1 MAIKHDHGP
10 FRKETISRSG
20 SDTNGSIK
28 PSQTWTF
35 FVPENDGHILPW
47 EQADSQS
54 APTEDEDD
62 ALLKTIRETN
72 QIQPVPEY
80 STKGYASSNG
90 TTPEKGP
97 VDRNH
102 HNVTSESR
110 QSSHPTGR
118 EKTQWTSQSSASTLV
133 DKRSSNSNSNSNHSG
148 SSEIPVPSISIPAS
162 RAESRRES
170 QSHIYAPTSVSA
182 SVYSTTRSPSPV
194 TIAGYSDEDCFPG
207 QLYDLDDRIVSGHLD
222 DLHTIMTPGIID
234 KELGLGFETKSFDV
248 GMDECSSPA
257 EFQMLWEAA
266 NGQLIENLP
275 GTLKLCM
282 ARTNL
287 GTFTFGNT
295 RRQPPLPF
303 YTMHRHPMNEITI
316 TRTNP
321 SNPHNIFPVVTL
333 DIEPPTST
341 TAGRHHNSF
350 SNDLVTLIIPQLA
363 SMLAMEQADERSRS
377 RNRNIRRYLSP
388 STMVPTGGPREQ
400 QQNAPNGALFQETCL
415 LTRNRAQEV
424 YELQNNPQRRPA
436 LVAADGIG
444 IALSPVQSRRPRP
457 LNIIVSST
465 ASGDRY
471 RYHHNYHSRYGHPP
485 PTIIVTAS
493 PGSIV
498 NCPSVQGANG
508 SSTTL
513 PTIPLSTDIDES
525 TTTLASLDLGSRT
538 LSLSPAVIAA
548 AFPSPYA
555 IDSLIAAILAVAVSD
570 DATLPFL
577 EDMEL
582 QLSHPQGLIMSPSP
596 SPSLIPSPSLS
607 LSLSLNSL
615 RENLSQYPRP
625 TTLITGNLITSLAD
639 HEEDKQAT
647 EMIAKVKT
655 MNNNNNSTEGDNRG
669 MRSRSL
675 GFLSRFTRSKKSK
688 MKTKDEG
695 RKVAAAL
702 EDLDLEKYARY
713 GPGSS
718 REGEE
723 LPVVT
728 RGLLAFLFWGFEMIV
743 HGLAMM
749 ARALAWVL
757 VSVTRF
763 VTCWKV

>member
-1 MAIKHDHGP
+1 MAIKHDHGS
-10 FRKETISRSG
+10 FHKETISRSE
-20 SDTNGSIK
+20 SDANRSIK

-35 FVPENDGHILPW
+35 FIPENDGHIPPW
-47 EQADSQS
+47 KQAGSQS
-54 APTEDEDD
+54 APTEDKDD
-62 ALLKTIRETN
+62 VLLKSIPETN
-72 QIQPVPEY
+72 RIQPVPEY
-80 STKGYASSNG
+80 STKAYASSNG
-90 TTPEKGP
+90 TTPKKGP

-102 HNVTSESR
+102 HNVASESR
-110 QSSHPTGR
+110 QPSHRTGR

-133 DKRSSNSNSNSNHSG
+133 DKSNNNSNHSG
-148 SSEIPVPSISIPAS
+148 SSEIPVPSVSIPAS
-162 RAESRRES
+162 RAESRREY

-194 TIAGYSDEDCFPG
+194 SITEYSDDDCFPG
-207 QLYDLDDRIVSGHLD
+207 QRYDLDDRIVSGHMD
-222 DLHTIMTPGIID
+222 GLHTIMTPATID
-234 KELGLGFETKSFDV
+234 KEPEELGLGSETKSLDV

-257 EFQMLWEAA
+257 ELQMLWEAA
-266 NGQLIENLP
+266 NGQLIEHLP

-321 SNPHNIFPVVTL
+321 SNPHNIFPVITL

-341 TAGRHHNSF
+341 TAGGHHNSF

-377 RNRNIRRYLSP
+377 RSRNIRRYLSP
-388 STMVPTGGPREQ
+388 STMVPTGGLHER
-400 QQNAPNGALFQETCL
+400 QQNAPNGAPFQEACL
-415 LTRNRAQEV
+415 LTRNRVQGV

-513 PTIPLSTDIDES
+513 STIPLPTDIDES
-525 TTTLASLDLGSRT
+525 TTALASLDLGSRT

-577 EDMEL
+577 EDMQL
-582 QLSHPQGLIMSPSP
+582 QLSRPQGPIMSPSS

-647 EMIAKVKT
+647 EMIARVKT
-655 MNNNNNSTEGDNRG
+655 MNNNNNSTQGDNRG

-675 GFLSRFTRSKKSK
+675 GFLSKFTRSKKT
-688 MKTKDEG
+688 KTKTKNEG

-728 RGLLAFLFWGFEMIV
+728 RGLLAFLFWGFEMTV